1 MSNTQETL
9 GELIRYGLRL
19 RNDIGSVFERSENM
33 EHAVVLP
40 QQSN

>member
-1 MSNTQETL
+1 MVARGKAERWQKTKLQS
-9 GELIRYGLRL
+9 
-19 RNDIGSVFERSENM
+19 NDIGSVFERSENM